1 MSEPGIPETKTNNQN
16 KQHRRDDLASFS
28 WMQPTFSKSAAQSTN
43 TFSLQMWQELNV
55 SYIALFYSTEEQILL
70 QERNNQTQI
79 FLLFDLLSAI
89 FEV

>member
-1 MSEPGIPETKTNNQN
+1 MDATHIFKICCSIHKHIFLTNVAPFRQIYC
-16 KQHRRDDLASFS
+16 
-28 WMQPTFSKSAAQSTN
+28 
-43 TFSLQMWQELNV
+43 QELNV

-70 QERNNQTQI
+70 QERNNQTKI

>member
-1 MSEPGIPETKTNNQN
+1 MNNQN
-16 KQHRRDDLASFS
+16 KQHRREDLASFS

-43 TFSLQMWQELNV
+43 TFSLQMAPFGQIYCQELNV

-79 FLLFDLLSAI
+79 FLLFYLLSAI